1 MTIPEHLF
9 HKVWFTRKAWINA
22 EERFLQNE
30 HHTQLLMVVYA
41 AYTTCV
47 SVVMLKFPPALKA
60 DEDLANTAMA
70 VLSIILLALSLYL
83 NSKAFKD
90 RAARFKQGYHELQD
104 VENCLATLKSHPT
117 TNVAGSAC
125 TALADRYAKALREVE
140 NHNTLDDIRA
150 RILAGSGLSSRH
162 PLRSEVVRYY
172 WWRLWRFCALTLL
185 YIAPAGAALWFY
197 LK

>member
-1 MTIPEHLF
+1 LTIPEHLF

-47 SVVMLKFPPALKA
+47 SVVMLKFPPKLQA
-60 DEDLANTAMA
+60 DEDLANTALA

-83 NSKAFKD
+83 NSKSFKD
-90 RAARFKQGYHELQD
+90 RAFRFKQGYHELQD
-104 VENCLATLKSHPT
+104 IENGLATLKSDPV
-117 TNVAGSAC
+117 TNVAGPDC
-125 TALADRYAKALREVE
+125 TKLADRYAKALREVE
-140 NHNTLDDIRA
+140 NHHSLDDIRA
-150 RILAGSGLSSRH
+150 RILAGLGLSSRH
-162 PLRSEVVRYY
+162 PRTGEVIRYY
-172 WWRLWRFCALTLL
+172 WWRVWRFCALTLL
-185 YIAPAGAALWFY
+185 YIAPAVAAIWFY